1 MRLTTILDAITS
13 WAQSLI
19 DSLGYPG
26 LGLVMFLESILPVIP
41 SEAILPLAGSL
52 TLDGRF
58 SLLGISL
65 VGTLGSLGGAL
76 VFYGLGHWLGEARL
90 QKLLEHYGRW
100 FSLSAADMDRT
111 KAWFTRYGEPIIF
124 FGRMM
129 PMVRS
134 LISIPAG
141 LAGMNLQRFVL
152 YTFLG
157 SILWNLLLAWGG
169 RLLGQNWLSIS
180 AWIGQYEHAVLVTLP
195 ALITLFVIWR
205 RWTGRKK

>member
-1 MRLTTILDAITS
+1 MHLTTILDAITS

-19 DSLGYPG
+19 ASLGYPG
-26 LGLVMFLESILPVIP
+26 LGLVMFLENILPVIP

-76 VFYGLGHWLGEARL
+76 VFYSLGSWLGEARL

-100 FSLSAADMDRT
+100 FSLSVTDLNRA
-111 KAWFTRYGEPIIF
+111 KGWFNRYGEPIIF
-124 FGRMM
+124 FGRMT

-141 LAGMNLQRFVL
+141 LAGMNLRRFVL
-152 YTFLG
+152 YTALG
-157 SILWNLLLAWGG
+157 TTLWNLLLAWGG
-169 RLLGQNWLSIS
+169 RLLGQNWLLIS
-180 AWIGQYEHAVLVTLP
+180 AWIGKYEHAVLV
-195 ALITLFVIWR
+195 ALAAVITLFIIWR
-205 RWTGRKK
+205 RWVGRKK